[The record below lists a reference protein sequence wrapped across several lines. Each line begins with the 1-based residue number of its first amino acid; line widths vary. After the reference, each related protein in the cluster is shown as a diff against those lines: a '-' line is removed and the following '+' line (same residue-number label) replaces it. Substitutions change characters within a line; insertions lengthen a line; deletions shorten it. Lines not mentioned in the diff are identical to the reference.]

1 MKGLMKMETN
11 LRYRIGVDVGR
22 RVSAEEAVKWAAE
35 NEVYYFDI
43 QTDIAP
49 NQLESFDEERC
60 KGIRTVCDQQ
70 GLHLGLHTLSGV
82 NIAEISP
89 FLRDATDAYLR
100 AYIDLAKRI
109 GAEWIVVH
117 GGYHFTSCRKMR
129 MQASIDR
136 LKRSV
141 EYAEKQNVLLLL
153 ENLNGEPELAE
164 VHYMPDNLADTK
176 YYFAQI
182 QSPNLRWSF
191 TINHAHFDPIGIAG
205 FVDGMDMSLCEEVR
219 VADNNG
225 EYELHMLPGTGTVD
239 FGDLFKR
246 IEANGFT
253 GHYMNGFGSLQD
265 MLTGREYMLDHARAA
280 GVAGA

>member
-1 MKGLMKMETN
+1 MKGLNKMETS
-11 LRYRIGVDVGR
+11 LRHRIGVDMGR

-43 QTDIAP
+43 QTDIDP
-49 NQLESFDEERC
+49 NRLESFDEERC
-60 KGIRTVCDQQ
+60 KGIRDSCDQH

-100 AYIDLAKRI
+100 AYIDLAQRI

-117 GGYHFTSCRKMR
+117 GGYHFTSCRKIR
-129 MQASIDR
+129 MQASIER
-136 LKRSV
+136 LKRAV
-141 EYAEKQNVLLLL
+141 EYAEQQNVLLLL

-164 VHYMPDNLADTK
+164 VHYMPDNLEDTQH
-176 YYFAQI
+176 YFEQI
-182 QSPNLRWSF
+182 PSPNLRWSF

-205 FVDGMDMSLCEEVR
+205 FVQGMDMTLCEEVR

-225 EYELHMLPGTGTVD
+225 EYELHMLLGTGTVD

-246 IEANGFT
+246 IEASGFM

-265 MLTGREYMLDHARAA
+265 MLTGREYMLDRAREA